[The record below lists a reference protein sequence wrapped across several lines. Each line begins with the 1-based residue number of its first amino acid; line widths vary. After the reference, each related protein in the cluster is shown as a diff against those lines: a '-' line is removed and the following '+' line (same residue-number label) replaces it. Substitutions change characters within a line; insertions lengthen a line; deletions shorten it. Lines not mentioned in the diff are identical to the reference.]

1 MDVGFEFA
9 LHHDCHN
16 ILAVDA
22 GLDSHLFVFFLNF
35 YADAF
40 VKQVEVVVVL
50 LDKLKQSQALQI
62 VPSPEHEVHPAVNHY
77 TTTFLHLMKSLLLFN
92 SKAIAL

>member
-1 MDVGFEFA
+1 MDVRFEFG

-16 ILAVDA
+16 VLAVDA

-35 YADAF
+35 YADA
-40 VKQVEVVVVL
+40 VLKQVLVVVVL
-50 LDKLKQSQALQI
+50 LDKLKQSQALQV
-62 VPSPEHEVHPAVNHY
+62 VPSPEHKVHPAVNPNA
-77 TTTFLHLMKSLLLFN
+77 TAFLHLMKSLLLLN